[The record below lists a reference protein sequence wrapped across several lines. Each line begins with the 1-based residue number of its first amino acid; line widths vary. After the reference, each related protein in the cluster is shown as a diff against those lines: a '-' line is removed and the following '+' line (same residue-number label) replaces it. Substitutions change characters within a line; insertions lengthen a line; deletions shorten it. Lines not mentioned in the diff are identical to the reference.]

1 MNHII
6 HIRMHIYTY
15 INKIEY
21 YLAIKMKEIL
31 PFSTI
36 WMDLE
41 SIMLSQISQREE
53 KYNIISL
60 NIFKKSLKKVK

>member
-1 MNHII
+1 
-6 HIRMHIYTY
+6 
-15 INKIEY
+15 
-21 YLAIKMKEIL
+21 MKEIL

-60 NIFKKSLKKVK
+60 NIFKKS

>member
-1 MNHII
+1 
-6 HIRMHIYTY
+6 
-15 INKIEY
+15 
-21 YLAIKMKEIL
+21 MKEIL

-36 WMDLE
+36 RMDLE

>member
-1 MNHII
+1 
-6 HIRMHIYTY
+6 
-15 INKIEY
+15 
-21 YLAIKMKEIL
+21 MKEIL

-60 NIFKKSLKKVK
+60 NIFKNLKKKKKN